1 MCCYHYFIRNLGNQY
16 IYIYVGCFF
25 QYIFLFTNDQNQQ
38 IEYSTK
44 SLHTYL
50 HMSCIRAIYC
60 KTYHQRPVAMVFAEK
75 WLPTP
80 GNQREQELRKLKD
93 KKNIRERLRKN
104 KKLAEADRI
113 LLKNAN
119 AWVDDSAQPPETAP
133 KLEEGHADKT
143 IMVIFQYL
151 IPLCIFM
158 GMCMM
163 NLV

>member
-1 MCCYHYFIRNLGNQY
+1 MLKYFACRGSNQYVLEIIGKPKHIYIYILMCCYHYFIRNLGNQY
-16 IYIYVGCFF
+16 IYICWLFF
-25 QYIFLFTNDQNQQ
+25 QYMFLFTNDQNQQ

-93 KKNIRERLRKN
+93 KKKHSR
-104 KKLAEADRI
+104 
-113 LLKNAN
+113 
-119 AWVDDSAQPPETAP
+119 AP
-133 KLEEGHADKT
+133 
-143 IMVIFQYL
+143 
-151 IPLCIFM
+151 
-158 GMCMM
+158 
-163 NLV
+163 

>member
-1 MCCYHYFIRNLGNQY
+1 MLKYFACRGSNQYVLEIIGKPKHIYIDVLLSLFYQKFGKSIY
-16 IYIYVGCFF
+16 IYIHICWLFF

-93 KKNIRERLRKN
+93 KKKHSR
-104 KKLAEADRI
+104 
-113 LLKNAN
+113 
-119 AWVDDSAQPPETAP
+119 AP
-133 KLEEGHADKT
+133 
-143 IMVIFQYL
+143 
-151 IPLCIFM
+151 
-158 GMCMM
+158 
-163 NLV
+163 

>member
-1 MCCYHYFIRNLGNQY
+1 MLIFFSIYFPFHKRPKSTDR
-16 IYIYVGCFF
+16 
-25 QYIFLFTNDQNQQ
+25 IFHKIN
-38 IEYSTK
+38 I
-44 SLHTYL
+44 HTYL

-60 KTYHQRPVAMVFAEK
+60 KTYQQRPVAMVFAEK
-75 WLPTP
+75 WHPTP
-80 GNQREQELRKLKD
+80 GNKREEELRKLKD

-133 KLEEGHADKT
+133 KLEEGYADKT

-151 IPLCIFM
+151 ISLCIFM